1 MGGIVWEPH
10 TMRGGIEDDIM
21 DWWMLKTVLQVK
33 DIVLL

>member
-1 MGGIVWEPH
+1 MGGIVWEPQ
-10 TMRGGIEDDIM
+10 TMRDGIEDDIM